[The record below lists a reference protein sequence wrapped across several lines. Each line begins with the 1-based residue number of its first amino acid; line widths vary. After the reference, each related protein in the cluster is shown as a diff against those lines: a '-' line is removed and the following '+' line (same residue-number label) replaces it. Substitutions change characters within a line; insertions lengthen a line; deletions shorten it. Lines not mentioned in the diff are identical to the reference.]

1 MPKHCSSN
9 DDPSM
14 RGCRSRNDGSGQLRL
29 KRGDTLAA
37 TIEQQY
43 GVELGVRR
51 RNCGADSFPTT
62 MVVTPSARSVARNAK
77 RSCLVV
83 QWFES
88 TAATI
93 RKLKRADG

>member
-29 KRGDTLAA
+29 KCGDTLAA

-43 GVELGVRR
+43 GVDLGVRGDTRVDTLR
-51 RNCGADSFPTT
+51 RLTGKVSIEG
-62 MVVTPSARSVARNAK
+62 VIERLGR
-77 RSCLVV
+77 
-83 QWFES
+83 
-88 TAATI
+88 
-93 RKLKRADG
+93 

>member
-43 GVELGVRR
+43 GVDLGVRGDTRVDTLR
-51 RNCGADSFPTT
+51 RLTGKVSIEG
-62 MVVTPSARSVARNAK
+62 VIERLGR
-77 RSCLVV
+77 
-83 QWFES
+83 
-88 TAATI
+88 
-93 RKLKRADG
+93 

>member
-1 MPKHCSSN
+1 MPKHCSRN

-43 GVELGVRR
+43 GVDLGVRGDTRLDTLR
-51 RNCGADSFPTT
+51 RLTGEGSI
-62 MVVTPSARSVARNAK
+62 VGVIERLGR
-77 RSCLVV
+77 
-83 QWFES
+83 
-88 TAATI
+88 
-93 RKLKRADG
+93 

>member
-43 GVELGVRR
+43 SVDLGVRGDTRLDTLR
-51 RNCGADSFPTT
+51 RLTGEVSIEG
-62 MVVTPSARSVARNAK
+62 VIERLGR
-77 RSCLVV
+77 
-83 QWFES
+83 
-88 TAATI
+88 
-93 RKLKRADG
+93 

>member
-14 RGCRSRNDGSGQLRL
+14 LGCRSRNDGSGQLRL

-43 GVELGVRR
+43 GVDLGVRGDTRVDTLR
-51 RNCGADSFPTT
+51 RLTGKVSIEG
-62 MVVTPSARSVARNAK
+62 VIERLGR
-77 RSCLVV
+77 
-83 QWFES
+83 
-88 TAATI
+88 
-93 RKLKRADG
+93 

>member
-37 TIEQQY
+37 TVEQQY
-43 GVELGVRR
+43 GVDLGVRGDTHLDTMR
-51 RNCGADSFPTT
+51 RLTGEVSIEG
-62 MVVTPSARSVARNAK
+62 VIERLGR
-77 RSCLVV
+77 
-83 QWFES
+83 
-88 TAATI
+88 
-93 RKLKRADG
+93 